1 MTPQPQRQI
10 VGITIAEIFF
20 PLPIAPIRLIQ
31 QIMARTPSE
40 EPKPTVNKEEDQ
52 ANDLEEWNQT
62 ALDII
67 TEIKSKEHRRM
78 FAEIVTGGSEARRQV
93 CASNLVILQHGS
105 LSQHSA

>member
-10 VGITIAEIFF
+10 VGITIAENFF

-40 EPKPTVNKEEDQ
+40 EPKPTVNKEDQ
-52 ANDLEEWNQT
+52 ANDLKEWNQT
-62 ALDII
+62 ALDIM

-78 FAEIVTGGSEARRQV
+78 FAEIVTGGSEAKRQV
-93 CASNLVILQHGS
+93 CASNLVILQRGS
-105 LSQHSA
+105 PSQHSA